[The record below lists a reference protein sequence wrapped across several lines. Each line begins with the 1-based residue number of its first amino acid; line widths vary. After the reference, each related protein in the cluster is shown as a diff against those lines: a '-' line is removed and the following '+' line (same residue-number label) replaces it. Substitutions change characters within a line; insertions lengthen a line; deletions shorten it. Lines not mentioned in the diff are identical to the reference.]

1 MNEVSQAVLYLK
13 KSHVDKKRDDKQI
26 YKTIIIDV
34 LAHIRKKDDVGRNN
48 MTYRVPFIVYG
59 NPRYDINKATYY
71 IMKELARCGL
81 VVFPYENNHVYV
93 DWSMLN
99 NKEKHEKHEKINDEK
114 NNNRGKMVRF
124 EKT

>member
-59 NPRYDINKATYY
+59 NPRYDINKAMYY

-93 DWSMLN
+93 DWYVKQQGKTR
-99 NKEKHEKHEKINDEK
+99 KERKKQQQREN
-114 NNNRGKMVRF
+114 GTV
-124 EKT
+124 